1 MAGIVLG
8 RYLPFSFLP
17 FYIFSLILFAVTFS
31 LFLKEKTSL
40 VSLFLFSLILLTGY
54 LYFSLTY
61 FPSSSN
67 HIVNF
72 APSEVEVEIVGR
84 VVSRPS
90 EKIFSKRKR
99 VSFILKAEIVEP
111 VRSNQEHSSQIS
123 SSESEEAGISNT
135 PEESAAANESPLET
149 RLAEVERDHGK
160 LSPDVP
166 REKNT
171 LYGETEGKVWVNSYS
186 PYWNF
191 GYGDRVR
198 VRGKLRLPQPAREKG
213 DFDWQRYLSYQGVWV
228 ELHTGWVEMLE
239 SSDFSLVRWAQQ
251 NEDHLAARIEK
262 TLPDPHAQ
270 ITKSILLGDKE
281 RLPPPILEDFRR
293 TGTAHVLVVSGLHV
307 GLILFIFFFVLRT
320 LGLSAKII
328 SVFSLPILLYYAL
341 LTGLRAPVVRAS
353 FMATVGIT
361 CLLIDRDTPL
371 MVILSLAAFFILIL
385 NPLSLFT
392 VSFQLS
398 FVAVGGII
406 YLTSPLE
413 KKLHFLPRY
422 LAKSLAVSLAAQ
434 LSVLPL
440 LAFYFHQLPLIGV
453 VVNLILAPLITV
465 ILALGFLSLSLGL
478 LFLPA
483 AQLIANTN
491 WLIIKSLLWVVEYFS
506 FSSNSILSRIACPS
520 IGPFPASYLIGYYLG
535 LVFISQLPRIL
546 SYIRRKA
553 RIIDSF
559 KGA

>member
-1 MAGIVLG
+1 MKKPIVGVTLFFMLGIVLG

-31 LFLKEKTSL
+31 LFLKGKTSL
-40 VSLFLFSLILLTGY
+40 VSLFLFSLVLLTGY

-61 FPSSSN
+61 FPSSPT
-67 HIVNF
+67 HIINF
-72 APSEVEVEIVGR
+72 APSEAEVEIVGR

-99 VSFILKAEIVEP
+99 VSFVLEAETVEP
-111 VRSNQEHSSQIS
+111 TPSLAGVEKKDGSIS
-123 SSESEEAGISNT
+123 SDAPHRKNI
-135 PEESAAANESPLET
+135 PY
-149 RLAEVERDHGK
+149 GK
-160 LSPDVP
+160 
-166 REKNT
+166 
-171 LYGETEGKVWVNSYS
+171 TEGRVWVNSYS

-198 VRGKLRLPQPAREKG
+198 VRGKLGLPRPAREKG

-270 ITKSILLGDKE
+270 IAKSILLGDKE
-281 RLPPPILEDFRR
+281 KLPPPILEDFRR

-341 LTGLRAPVVRAS
+341 LTGLRAPVMRAS
-353 FMATVGIT
+353 FMATVGLT

-422 LAKSLAVSLAAQ
+422 LAKSLAISLAAQ
-434 LSVLPL
+434 LSILPL
-440 LAFYFHQLPLIGV
+440 LAFYFHQLPLIGLLA
-453 VVNLILAPLITV
+453 NLLLAPLITV
-465 ILALGFLSLSLGL
+465 ILALGFLSLTLGL

-483 AQLIANTN
+483 AQIIANTN
-491 WLIIKSLLWVVEYFS
+491 WLIIKSLLWVVEHLS

-520 IGPFPASYLIGYYLG
+520 IGPFPATWLIGYYLG
-535 LVFISQLPRIL
+535 LVLISQLPNIL
-546 SYIRRKA
+546 PYIRGKA
-553 RIIDSF
+553 NSTSPSV
-559 KGA
+559 